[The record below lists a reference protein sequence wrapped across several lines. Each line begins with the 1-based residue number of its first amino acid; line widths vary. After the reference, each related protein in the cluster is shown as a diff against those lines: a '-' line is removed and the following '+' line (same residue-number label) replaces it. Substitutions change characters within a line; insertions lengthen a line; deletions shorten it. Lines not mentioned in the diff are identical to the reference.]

1 MKVLVACEY
10 SGIVRDAF
18 LKRGHDAISC
28 DILPSESYLGKTY
41 RHYKG
46 DVRDILDDDWDL
58 MIAHPP
64 CTYLSVTGTRWL
76 YHPDDMHLDRDLR
89 RPHPKFPN
97 RPKQMLDAIDFV
109 KVLMDAPIPKIAI
122 ENPLSLISSYIR
134 KADQCIQPYHF
145 GHLEQKRTCLWL
157 KNLPKLEKTD
167 DRSEIVKAMPKTER
181 AKIWAM
187 PPSEERSKLRS
198 LFFTGIAEA
207 MANQWGNQ

>member
-1 MKVLVACEY
+1 MEALLTSTE
-10 SGIVRDAF
+10 SGFWYYCIF
-18 LKRGHDAISC
+18 
-28 DILPSESYLGKTY
+28 
-41 RHYKG
+41 
-46 DVRDILDDDWDL
+46 LDDDWDL

-76 YHPDDMHLDRDLR
+76 YHPDDMHLERDLR
-89 RPHPKFPN
+89 RSHPKFPD
-97 RPKQMLDAIDFV
+97 RPKQMLEAIEFV
-109 KVLMDAPIPKIAI
+109 KLLMDAPIPKIAV

-134 KADQCIQPYHF
+134 KADQCVQPYHF

-167 DRSEIVKAMPKTER
+167 DRSKIVKAMPKNER

-207 MANQWGNQ
+207 MAQQWGES

>member
-18 LKRGHDAISC
+18 LKKGHNAISC
-28 DILPSESYLGKTY
+28 DLLDTESPIIYDGG
-41 RHYKG
+41 HYIG
-46 DVRDILDDDWDL
+46 DVRDILYDDWDL

-76 YHPDDMHLDRDLR
+76 YHPEDMHMQKELR
-89 RPHPKFPN
+89 RPHPKFPD
-97 RPKQMLDAIDFV
+97 RPQKMLEAIDFV
-109 KVLMDAPIPKIAI
+109 KTLMDAPIEKIAV
-122 ENPLSLISSYIR
+122 ENPLSVISSHIR
-134 KADQCIQPYHF
+134 KADQCVQPYHF

-157 KNLPKLEKTD
+157 KNLPKLKKTH
-167 DRSEIVKAMPKTER
+167 DRTDEVMAMPKSER
-181 AKIWAM
+181 AKVWAM

-207 MANQWGNQ
+207 MADQWG

>member
-28 DILPSESYLGKTY
+28 DILPSESDLGK
-41 RHYKG
+41 HYQG

-76 YHPDDMHLDRDLR
+76 YHPDDMHLERDLR
-89 RPHPKFPN
+89 RSHPKFPE
-97 RPKQMLDAIDFV
+97 RPQQMLDAIEFV
-109 KVLMDAPIPKIAI
+109 KVLMNAPIPKIAV

-134 KADQCIQPYHF
+134 KADQCVQPYHF
-145 GHLEQKRTCLWL
+145 GHLEQKRTCFWL
-157 KNLPKLEKTD
+157 KNLPKLQRTD
-167 DRSEIVKAMPKTER
+167 DKSEIVKAMPKKER
-181 AKIWAM
+181 AKVWYM
-187 PPSEERSKLRS
+187 GSGKGKERS
-198 LFFTGIAEA
+198 LFFSGIAKA
-207 MANQWGNQ
+207 MADQWGDQ